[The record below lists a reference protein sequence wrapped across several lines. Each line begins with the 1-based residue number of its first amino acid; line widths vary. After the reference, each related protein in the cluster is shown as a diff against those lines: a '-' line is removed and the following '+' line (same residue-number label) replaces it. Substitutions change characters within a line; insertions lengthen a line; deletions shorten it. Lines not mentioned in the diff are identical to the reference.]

1 MSARDENGNTNRF
14 TITDYTDGYGY
25 GGDEDEEA
33 SNAKPTTSNNAHVA
47 KPPRAMT
54 TSRHPVPLESSPI
67 SRKEGKKPEGS
78 GSGRSISSSG
88 IRPLPRIPSASTSQK
103 SESPVAG
110 PSSSPIMS
118 SPISISPSQ
127 TLTSQ
132 KAPVSPSSSA
142 YYTPTT
148 ARTMSDTKGKQP
160 EVWNASST
168 QTRPGRNGSGG
179 SSHHKLQLHEVSQP
193 FIIKFAADK
202 VGRAARQSRSPS
214 IRYSPIHSI
223 VFHNPTKYFQSINR
237 TQTSSLSLFS

>member
-1 MSARDENGNTNRF
+1 MSARDENENTNRF

-67 SRKEGKKPEGS
+67 SRKEGKRPEGS

-88 IRPLPRIPSASTSQK
+88 IRPLPRIPSTSTSPT
-103 SESPVAG
+103 SEPPVAG

-127 TLTSQ
+127 TFSH
-132 KAPVSPSSSA
+132 KSPISPSASA

-148 ARTMSDTKGKQP
+148 ARTLSDTKGKQP

-179 SSHHKLQLHEVSQP
+179 SSHYKLQLHEVS
-193 FIIKFAADK
+193 
-202 VGRAARQSRSPS
+202 SPL
-214 IRYSPIHSI
+214 IL
-223 VFHNPTKYFQSINR
+223 N
-237 TQTSSLSLFS
+237 